1 MRNHQGD
8 RMNSPGSSMEYF
20 TRVTFIRNKTV
31 FDDFNYDIPL
41 ICTRVPHIASSTWIA
56 EKHDWVLQKGA
67 NLALNFFGCGRASN
81 AY

>member
-1 MRNHQGD
+1 MRNHQED
-8 RMNSPGSSMEYF
+8 RMNSPGSCMEYF
-20 TRVTFIRNKTV
+20 ICVTFIRNETV

-41 ICTRVPHIASSTWIA
+41 ICTRVLYIADSTWIA

-67 NLALNFFGCGRASN
+67 NLALNFFGRGRASN